1 MKKIIFLFLSAFVI
15 SCGNNNQQSKIE
27 SNEISDSVRE
37 KLLQEK
43 KERLEVMQR
52 DESNDSSL
60 TIDFGDIRFTPFV
73 PPYPALGSEGIA
85 MLENKINSLITKFG
99 VASMG
104 GNPSFVIIPAIN
116 IISKNVTSTAP
127 TMYANTYQVIF
138 YTACLTDG
146 TIFSSADF
154 SFKGVGESLLKSF
167 INGIES
173 ANFDES
179 RFKKLLSDGKL
190 KAVKYYETHCENIL
204 QEAKTDVAQK
214 QFPEAILLLK
224 AIPKEVSC
232 YNNAGELLEK
242 YFKMSLSEDC
252 NQLLAQMKS
261 ELGKQSEIGGFN
273 AQAMSY
279 YAMIP
284 TDAPCNKEAQSVYS
298 NYLKKLDPKAKE
310 QWQKDEREFNLR
322 KDKQDQDHTYAMTKA
337 ELESKTAIEGQTAL
351 LDKYKKD
358 YEYQKLPWLR
368 KLVHLGEWDPFD
380 PTSKI
385 NK

>member
-1 MKKIIFLFLSAFVI
+1 MKRIMFLIFSVFVI
-15 SCGNNNQQSKIE
+15 SCGNNQLPKDV
-27 SNEISDSVRE
+27 SNEISDSART
-37 KLLQEK
+37 KLLEEK
-43 KERLEVMQR
+43 KERLEGKQSG
-52 DESNDSSL
+52 ESNNSS
-60 TIDFGDIRFTPFV
+60 TNIEWGDIQFTPFI

-85 MLENKINSLITKFG
+85 LLENKINSLITKFG

-116 IISKNVTSTAP
+116 ILSNNITSTAP

-154 SFKGVGESLLKSF
+154 SFKGVGESFLKSF

-173 ANFDES
+173 TSFDEAK
-179 RFKKLLSDGKL
+179 FKKLLSDGKD

-204 QEAKTDVAQK
+204 QEAKTAAAQK
-214 QFPEAILLLK
+214 QFSEAIMLLK

-232 YNNAGELLEK
+232 YKNTGELLEK
-242 YFKMSLSEDC
+242 YFKMSLFENC

-261 ELGKQSEIGGFN
+261 ELGMQSDVGGFN
-273 AQAMSY
+273 EQAMSY
-279 YAMIP
+279 YALIP
-284 TDAPCNKEAQSVYS
+284 SDAPCYKEALLVYN
-298 NYLKKLDPKAKE
+298 NYLKNLDPKAKE

-322 KDKQDQDHTYAMTKA
+322 KDKQEQDHTYAMTKA
-337 ELESKTAIEGQTAL
+337 EFESKTAIEGHTEL

-380 PTSKI
+380 PSSKI
-385 NK
+385 N